1 MAWFAGR
8 RGRGNGGRSHWPP
21 ALTQCA
27 LDVAGSGP
35 TTWRGSRTAIGSP
48 TVAPPAIASEVLEH
62 RAPALSDCSHSASLT
77 TTTKKTIANEHLN
90 SIFGSWCLQYFQLF
104 IPSECHF
111 VDAAQSVVVQ
121 LPAALPR
128 KKNQWNVVKRASQ
141 LRNETVNQKWKT
153 CRLRSEVRPRR
164 VRLPMAVSWLWLKS
178 LETAQKSSPIS
189 RLNVAPG

>member
-77 TTTKKTIANEHLN
+77 TTTKKNNRQWTFE
-90 SIFGSWCLQYFQLF
+90 QYFRQLMLTIF
-104 IPSECHF
+104 PALYSIWVPLRRCS
-111 VDAAQSVVVQ
+111 SVGCCPIACSV
-121 LPAALPR
+121 A
-128 KKNQWNVVKRASQ
+128 KKKKINEMSLNVRASCEMKRLIRNGKLADCGARWGPVESVCRWQSADCGSNPWKRHKNHLQ
-141 LRNETVNQKWKT
+141 LVVW
-153 CRLRSEVRPRR
+153 
-164 VRLPMAVSWLWLKS
+164 M
-178 LETAQKSSPIS
+178 
-189 RLNVAPG
+189 